1 MKKIE
6 VVAAI
11 IKNNDNILC
20 CQREINKLSYL
31 SEKWEF
37 PGGKLEEGETREEAL
52 VREIDEELDM
62 VIYNIEFALTVVHK
76 YEDFELTMH
85 TFKVSTT
92 QTKFK
97 LHAHKEAI
105 WTPLEK
111 LNKYDWAAA
120 DLPIVEYLQN

>member
-1 MKKIE
+1 MKKVEI
-6 VVAAI
+6 VAAI
-11 IKNNDNILC
+11 IYNKGNILC
-20 CQREINKLSYL
+20 CQREVNKLAHL

-37 PGGKLEEGETREEAL
+37 PGGKLEKGETREEAL
-52 VREIDEELDM
+52 VREINEELEM
-62 VIYNIEFALTVVHK
+62 AISNIEFALTVVHK

-92 QTKFK
+92 QSKFK

-111 LNKYDWAAA
+111 LNKYDWVAA

>member
-1 MKKIE
+1 MNRVHVVVGLIVRSNHKILISKRKKH
-6 VVAAI
+6 
-11 IKNNDNILC
+11 LFQGC
-20 CQREINKLSYL
+20 L
-31 SEKWEF
+31 WEF

-52 VREIDEELDM
+52 VREIDEELEM
-62 VIYNIEFALTVVHK
+62 VISNIEFALTVVHEYK
-76 YEDFELTMH
+76 DFELTMH
-85 TFKVSTT
+85 TYKVSTT